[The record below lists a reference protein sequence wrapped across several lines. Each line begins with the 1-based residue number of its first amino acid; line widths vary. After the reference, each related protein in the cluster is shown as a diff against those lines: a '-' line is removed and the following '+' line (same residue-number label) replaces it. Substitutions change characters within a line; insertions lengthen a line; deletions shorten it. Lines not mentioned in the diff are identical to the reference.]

1 MNTKQQNMDLVE
13 QIQLAMMKVT
23 GVKRRGQHFKQHGCL
38 NATFSIEDNL
48 PEHLRV
54 GIFSRPGSYNAF
66 VRFSN
71 GGKMDDRQP
80 DIHGMAIKLLDVPG
94 KKVLEGHEDETTHDF
109 ILADNPLFFIRT
121 AAEYVP
127 FIEDFAKS
135 SAEGKPPERFIAWLQ
150 ENRPEDLPVFLGFSQ
165 QIMDS
170 PFTSNFWSQVPYAWG
185 TDGKRICRYSITPS
199 DENTKNKE
207 AVADRGEDYLR
218 LALKSALEPNGAT
231 MTFDFHVQPYE
242 DVSYEVV
249 NNPTVH
255 WDAPTYKVATITIAA
270 QDFDTPEQQKF
281 GENLSYTPWHALP
294 EHSPV
299 GEVNEIRKQVYLSS
313 SRLRHKSNNVP
324 EKEPQSTKGKSAMR
338 LSQEELTANIDDDF
352 KEVVDKL
359 VATFSYGA
367 KLKKGRATHTY
378 GVAAKARARCIV
390 SPSFPKNDFFK
401 FGDEFPVVLRHSS
414 PGGEKDDRTRDG
426 CAISLKF
433 FPAGTTEYA
442 GDGELDILMNAGRQL
457 FVRSIRDFSTMVH
470 SSLEQRTELC
480 KQDVIMDKELT
491 EAYRIRGSFADYRYH
506 TWSCFEFFDAEGKM
520 SYIRFRVIAG
530 DRGPERGLPKPSF
543 NCEGQ
548 LTKPP
553 LDSDSRAEDFLRQ
566 DFIYRV
572 NNSEVKYILQAQLHE
587 PECPAVENS
596 EVLNPAVAWDETF
609 YPWMDLC
616 EISADSIVDDNDEVS
631 SLTMDPNRSP
641 QCIKIPLA
649 TSPDHYASLGHARAI
664 VYPAARAIRREA
676 PAPQEN

>member
-1 MNTKQQNMDLVE
+1 MNTKKQNMDLVE

-23 GVKRRGQHFKQHGCL
+23 GVKRRGQHFKQHACL
-38 NATFSIEDNL
+38 KATFTVSDNL
-48 PEHLRV
+48 PKDLSI
-54 GIFSRPGSYNAF
+54 GLFSQPKSYEAF

-80 DIHGMAIKLLDVPG
+80 DIHGVAIKLLGVPG
-94 KKVLEGHEDETTHDF
+94 EKVLEGQEHDTTHDF

-127 FIEDFAKS
+127 FISDFAKS
-135 SAEGKPPERFIAWLQ
+135 SAEGKPPERFIQWLK
-150 ENRPEDLPVFLGFSQ
+150 ENHPEDLPVFLGFSQ
-165 QIMDS
+165 QVMDS
-170 PFTSNFWSQVPYAWG
+170 PLTSTFWSQVPYAWG
-185 TDGKRICRYSITPS
+185 ADEKRICRYSITPS
-199 DENTKNKE
+199 SSNPANEESSDSR
-207 AVADRGEDYLR
+207 AEDYLR
-218 LALKSALEPNGAT
+218 LALKAALTEPGTKAS
-231 MTFDFHVQPYE
+231 FDFHVQPYD
-242 DVSYEVV
+242 DVSYDAV

-255 WDAPTYKVATITIAA
+255 WDAPSYKVATITIEA
-270 QDFDTPEQQKF
+270 QDFDTAERVKF

-299 GEVNEIRKQVYLSS
+299 GEVNEIRKQVYLAS
-313 SRLRHKSNNVP
+313 SRLRHQSNNEP
-324 EKEPQSTKGKSAMR
+324 ESEPQSKKGCNAMR

-378 GVAAKARARCIV
+378 GVAAKGRARCII
-390 SPSFPKNDFFK
+390 SPDFPKNDFFK
-401 FGDEFPVVLRHSS
+401 FGDEFPIVLRHSS

-426 CAISLKF
+426 CATSLKF
-433 FPAGTTEYA
+433 FPAGASDYS

-506 TWSCFEFFDAEGKM
+506 TWSCFEFFDAAGNM

-543 NCEGQ
+543 ECEGQ

-553 LDSDSRAEDFLRQ
+553 EDTDSRAEDFLRQ

-572 NNSEVKYILQAQLHE
+572 NNSDVKYILQAQLHA
-587 PECPAVENS
+587 PESPAVENS

-616 EISADSIVDDNDEVS
+616 EISADSIIGDNDEVS
-631 SLTMDPNRSP
+631 GLTMDPNRSP

-649 TSPDHYASLGHARAI
+649 TSPDHFASLGHARAI
-664 VYPAARAIRREA
+664 VYPAARAMRRQA